1 MRRDLPDEEDEDE
14 RAEEKNEKKHSYILK
29 EGGTGLALE
38 ARVAGMARHTLSAQL
53 ARVALVAATL
63 GFEGVSESSETS
75 SRVETRYEIKR
86 ELISSPM
93 TRSRSPVNAS
103 ITNSI

>member
-14 RAEEKNEKKHSYILK
+14 RAEEEDGEKHSYVLEK
-29 EGGTGLALE
+29 GGTRLALE
-38 ARVAGMARHTLSAQL
+38 ARVAGVERYTLGTEL
-53 ARVALVAATL
+53 ACVALVAATL

-86 ELISSPM
+86 ELISSPVA
-93 TRSRSPVNAS
+93 RSRSPVNAS